1 MARPKKEVVEVETQE
16 KTTNKES
23 DLLSAL
29 SKQLEEMQARLDAL
43 AKENKELKEHT
54 TEDTETEIN
63 SDTDISVVS
72 LTVGKLVIS
81 TLGNGLGTVYR
92 FEEFG
97 QVQDI
102 PFGDLKDIVKNKP
115 KFARGGAY
123 YIANKDAVKKL
134 RLTKDYENII
144 SDEMFE
150 NLLNQNSSV
159 VIDAY
164 KTAPKFQQEQ
174 VVSLIE
180 EKLENKVEIDA
191 NILMKIGKLC
201 GKDFIRSDE
210 EE

>member
-1 MARPKKEVVEVETQE
+1 MARPKKEVVETVTKE
-16 KTTNKES
+16 KTTNKETE
-23 DLLSAL
+23 LLSAL
-29 SKQLEEMQARLDAL
+29 NKRLEEMQARLDAL
-43 AKENKELKEHT
+43 AKENKELKEHAV
-54 TEDTETEIN
+54 EDVETEIN
-63 SDTDISVVS
+63 SDTEIPVVS

-115 KFARGGAY
+115 KFAKGGAY
-123 YIANKDAVKKL
+123 YIANEDAVKKL

-144 SDEMFE
+144 SDKMFE

-159 VIDAY
+159 VVDAY

-180 EKLENKVEIDA
+180 EKLEHKAEIDA

-201 GKDFIRSDE
+201 GKDFMRNDE

>member
-1 MARPKKEVVEVETQE
+1 MARPKKEVVETTVKE

-23 DLLSAL
+23 ELLSAL

-43 AKENKELKEHT
+43 AKENKELKEHAV
-54 TEDTETEIN
+54 EETETELN
-63 SDTDISVVS
+63 SDTEIPVVS

-115 KFARGGAY
+115 KFAKGGAY
-123 YIANKDAVKKL
+123 YIANEEAVKKL

-144 SDEMFE
+144 PDGMFE
-150 NLLNQNSSV
+150 TLLAQNPNV
-159 VIDAY
+159 VVDAY

-180 EKLENKVEIDA
+180 EKLEHKAEIDA

-201 GKDFIRSDE
+201 GKDFMRNDE
-210 EE
+210 E